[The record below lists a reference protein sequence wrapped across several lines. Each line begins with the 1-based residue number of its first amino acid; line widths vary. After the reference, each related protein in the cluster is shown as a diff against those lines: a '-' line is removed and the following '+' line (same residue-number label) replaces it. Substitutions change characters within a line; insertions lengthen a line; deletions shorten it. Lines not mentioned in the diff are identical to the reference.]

1 MTITSQKK
9 DQPLSK
15 ATWPAD
21 FAPDESVAF
30 DVAYALVR
38 GGVLPEPLYRLGV
51 TTFGQKGMNELIYLV
66 GLYSLVSTTL
76 NGFNVPVPEHE

>member
-51 TTFGQKGMNELIYLV
+51 TTF
-66 GLYSLVSTTL
+66 
-76 NGFNVPVPEHE
+76 